1 MEVTLMRGRGV
12 LTEDASWGR
21 VQIATRFPLEGIRCL
36 PQGCDQLSPE
46 LERELLGP
54 RMCQEPA

>member
-1 MEVTLMRGRGV
+1 MRGRGV